1 MVQKMHPEN
10 QMNREVTTFNEKKW
24 QMIKK
29 NVLTFDYFVF

>member
-1 MVQKMHPEN
+1 MHPEN
-10 QMNREVTTFNEKKW
+10 QMRREVTTYNEKKW